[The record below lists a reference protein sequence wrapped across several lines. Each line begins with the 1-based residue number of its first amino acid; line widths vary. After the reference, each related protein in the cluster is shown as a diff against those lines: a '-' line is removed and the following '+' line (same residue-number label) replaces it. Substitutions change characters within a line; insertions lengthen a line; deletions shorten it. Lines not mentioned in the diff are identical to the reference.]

1 MNGEGSAEKTVREL
15 MLSLAEYATISA
27 EATIKEALIALSKAQ
42 MGLTYDRHHHRAV
55 LALDDQGRVVG
66 KLTYWSML
74 RALEPRF
81 FGAQDEETLV
91 RAGLSPEFI
100 DQVLGG
106 SERVYKRRPALRAL
120 CAEAG
125 RVKVKDAMA
134 PVAESIDEDA
144 PLTDAIRMLVLGHWQ
159 SVLVHREGQV
169 VGILRLADVFEE
181 VADLIRSS

>member
-1 MNGEGSAEKTVREL
+1 MHEQPSPEKTVREL

-27 EATIKEALIALSKAQ
+27 EATVKEALVALSKAQ

-55 LALDDQGRVVG
+55 LALDEHGDVVG
-66 KLTYWSML
+66 KLTYWSIL

-81 FGAQDEETLV
+81 FGAQDEEMLA
-91 RAGLSPEFI
+91 RSGLNPDFI
-100 DQVLGG
+100 DEVLAR

-125 RVKVKDAMA
+125 RVMVRDAMV
-134 PVAESIDEDA
+134 PVTESIDESA

-159 SVLVHREGQV
+159 SVLVRRAGRV

-181 VADLIRSS
+181 VADLIRGS